1 MGPFSCHFLMWL
13 FFTPTNKAFHYQ
25 SGPFRTLSGAFYP
38 MMELFYPYRTP
49 GREVRGWFAPALISC
64 WFHLCQ
70 VGDAVS
76 LVLKLL
82 EGAVLGT
89 VSFIALGKW
98 DRDMCIG
105 GELVEVYCTENFCK
119 SCFKIH
125 TNCIQCELQHSE
137 HRFAFNKR

>member
-1 MGPFSCHFLMWL
+1 MWL

-38 MMELFYPYRTP
+38 MMGLFYPYRTLDW
-49 GREVRGWFAPALISC
+49 EVRGWFAPSLMLC

-70 VGDAVS
+70 GDDAFS

-82 EGAVLGT
+82 HGAVLLT
-89 VSFIALGKW
+89 VSFIALRNWGHFGTMICVW
-98 DRDMCIG
+98 V
-105 GELVEVYCTENFCK
+105 ENLAEVYCTENFCK

-137 HRFAFNKR
+137 HRFAFNET